1 MIGNEEKTE
10 ERLKNTSQ
18 EGTVK
23 MSIKNLYTKIAYKN
37 EQNSQDVIF
46 IWKSG
51 IPQQRVD
58 EQQVREEEEY
68 KPEECER
75 QLDTIKEY
83 IEGFNSFMKLLN
95 EPVEYDRTGPGQ
107 KSKQT
112 YYQRMLNA
120 LENPKNDACR
130 AVQDEIEDFK
140 IFDPTAPGN
149 R

>member
-58 EQQVREEEEY
+58 EQ
-68 KPEECER
+68 
-75 QLDTIKEY
+75 
-83 IEGFNSFMKLLN
+83 
-95 EPVEYDRTGPGQ
+95 
-107 KSKQT
+107 
-112 YYQRMLNA
+112 
-120 LENPKNDACR
+120 
-130 AVQDEIEDFK
+130 
-140 IFDPTAPGN
+140 
-149 R
+149 

>member
-51 IPQQRVD
+51 IP
-58 EQQVREEEEY
+58 
-68 KPEECER
+68 
-75 QLDTIKEY
+75 
-83 IEGFNSFMKLLN
+83 
-95 EPVEYDRTGPGQ
+95 
-107 KSKQT
+107 
-112 YYQRMLNA
+112 
-120 LENPKNDACR
+120 
-130 AVQDEIEDFK
+130 
-140 IFDPTAPGN
+140 
-149 R
+149 